1 MRLLFIGDVVAKS
14 GRRILSERLKKIREE
29 FGIDFVIANAENA
42 AGGNGITK
50 NIADTMFRYGIDAIT
65 LGDHTWDQRCFEF
78 EIDSIENLCRPANL
92 PAGNPGKDCVVLE
105 KDGVRLGI
113 FSLLGQTL
121 MKIKSSC
128 PFAAADAMI
137 EKLSPLCDVIFVDF
151 HAETTSE
158 KVSMAWHLDGRVS
171 ALIGTH
177 THIPTLDARIFPQGL
192 AFQSDAGMTGPWN
205 SCLGRDKENIIKKFI
220 DGRPR
225 QFIVAEG
232 DDRICATIID
242 IDTGTKRST
251 YIVPYIYP
259 PFPNTAEMALSAK
272 DATQWQSSRETS
284 AHPDD
289 TETKESAQ

>member
-1 MRLLFIGDVVAKS
+1 
-14 GRRILSERLKKIREE
+14 
-29 FGIDFVIANAENA
+29 
-42 AGGNGITK
+42 
-50 NIADTMFRYGIDAIT
+50 
-65 LGDHTWDQRCFEF
+65 
-78 EIDSIENLCRPANL
+78 
-92 PAGNPGKDCVVLE
+92 
-105 KDGVRLGI
+105 
-113 FSLLGQTL
+113 

-137 EKLSPLCDVIFVDF
+137 EKLSQLCDVIFVDF

-251 YIVPYIYP
+251 YIAPYIYP

-272 DATQWQSSRETS
+272 DATQWQSPRETS
-284 AHPDD
+284 DD